1 MAIWVWSWPGEAI
14 ERYRNRAEA
23 AGRSRGTFK
32 GLATGQQAGI
42 TPHSAK
48 LLPAAFAVH
57 RWPRGADNIAGMT
70 VPSAPPSPTPRAR
83 PLLPLRG
90 TRILSLAL
98 NLPGPAALMRCRKMG
113 AACVKLEPPPPA
125 GAAPGATSDPM
136 AFYGRSAYN
145 DLQQGVRLV
154 LADLKSEKGQKT
166 LHRELAKADVLL
178 TSFRPSAL
186 RKLGLTWAALHKLYP
201 SLSMVTIVGGPGEQ
215 AETAGHDLTYQAE
228 NDLITGM
235 ESPATLYA
243 DMGGALMASE
253 AVLSAVLVQRHKGK
267 GSLIEVALSEAARFL
282 ALPRHWGL
290 TQAGTVLGGAH
301 AGYRV
306 YPCKDGRVALA
317 ALEPH
322 FAQKLC
328 VAAGVPDASLASLQ
342 SPTTRQLIADF
353 LLTKTRKALDKLALE
368 KDIPLHTM
376 QK

>member
-1 MAIWVWSWPGEAI
+1 MTTSSNA
-14 ERYRNRAEA
+14 
-23 AGRSRGTFK
+23 
-32 GLATGQQAGI
+32 
-42 TPHSAK
+42 
-48 LLPAAFAVH
+48 PA
-57 RWPRGADNIAGMT
+57 
-70 VPSAPPSPTPRAR
+70 PTSRAR
-83 PLLPLRG
+83 TLKPLRG

-98 NLPGPAALMRCRKMG
+98 NLPGPAALMRCRQMG
-113 AACVKLEPPPPA
+113 ATAVKLEPLPPA
-125 GAAPGATSDPM
+125 GAAPGATADPM
-136 AFYGRSAYN
+136 AFYGRAAY
-145 DLQQGVRLV
+145 DELQQGVRLV
-154 LADLKSEKGQKT
+154 LADLKTEKGQTT
-166 LHRELAKADVLL
+166 LHRELARADVVL

-186 RKLGLTWAALHKLYP
+186 RKLGLTWAALHKRYP

-228 NDLITGM
+228 NDLITGLA
-235 ESPATLYA
+235 SPATLYA

-253 AVLSAVLVQRHKGK
+253 AVLSAVLVQRQKGQ
-267 GSLIEVALSEAARFL
+267 GSLVEVALSEAARFL

-306 YPCKDGRVALA
+306 YPCKDGRVAMA

-328 VAAGVPDASLASLQ
+328 AAAGVADASLASLQ
-342 SPTTRQLIADF
+342 SPATRQLIADF